1 MEKKQ
6 CTDCRVSKD
15 LDKFTNENRA
25 CNSCLERSE
34 RKRGKTQWKKE
45 SGNKNISRKIE
56 NVWKKKRKNTEQRLT
71 KLKKNAKYVNALTK
85 TLKLK
90 T

>member
-1 MEKKQ
+1 MKERERQQKYLEK
-6 CTDCRVSKD
+6 
-15 LDKFTNENRA
+15 NR
-25 CNSCLERSE
+25 EHV
-34 RKRGKTQWKKE
+34 KE
-45 SGNKNISRKIE
+45 
-56 NVWKKKRKNTEQRLT
+56 KRKNTEQRLT